1 MTAPGR
7 IGDPISC
14 GDFIAEGSSDVF
26 IEDLPVA
33 LQGHATTGHSGF
45 PPTILNGPCTTT
57 IFINDRPVSLVGITS
72 ITPHKKRRNPLH
84 SGVVVS
90 GATTVEME

>member
-33 LQGHATTGHSGF
+33 LQGHATTGHSDF
-45 PPTILNGPCTTT
+45 PPTSLDGP
-57 IFINDRPVSLVGITS
+57 
-72 ITPHKKRRNPLH
+72 
-84 SGVVVS
+84 
-90 GATTVEME
+90 